1 MTDQTN
7 LYWNIPEISDVK
19 KLSTGD
25 MPGDKIDIGPKHI
38 QKTQVLI
45 QEVMRWLSFIPEEQS
60 QSKYVISIYGGSGVG
75 KSEIASVLAYYLNYF
90 NIGTYILSGD
100 NYVKLRPEKND
111 VKRAEILEKCG
122 VEGLNK
128 FLGSDEEIDFEA
140 LNDVI
145 SQFKSGKDLIH
156 LKRLPRDNDI
166 SWMDLINFSKNSVL
180 IIEWTHGNN
189 PRLKGVDFPIYLHST
204 PQETLEHRKKRNR
217 DKNTD
222 SPLIAQVLELEQ
234 KKVDSQAILAKIILS
249 KQGELLNYGDYRFLH
264 YGG

>member
-1 MTDQTN
+1 MKDRTS
-7 LYWNIPEISDVK
+7 LYWNIPEITDVK
-19 KLSTGD
+19 KLRTGD

-38 QKTQVLI
+38 QKAQVII
-45 QEVMRWLSFIPEEQS
+45 QEVMKWLSFIPEEES
-60 QSKYVISIYGGSGVG
+60 QSKYVISVYGGSGVG
-75 KSEIASVLAYYLNYF
+75 KSEIASILAHYLNSF

-111 VKRAEILEKCG
+111 DKRAEILEKYG

-128 FLGSDEEIDFEA
+128 FLGSEEEMDFEA
-140 LNDVI
+140 LNEVI
-145 SQFKSGKDLIH
+145 GQFKSGKDLIY

-166 SWMDLINFSKNSVL
+166 SWMDLISFSKNSVL

-234 KKVDSQAILAKIILS
+234 KKLEALTIFAKVILS
-249 KQGELLNYGDYRFLH
+249 KQGELLNYTDFKFLNK
-264 YGG
+264 